1 MTLTAA
7 RAALAPDE
15 SVDPLSGV
23 TWVACVSDELT
34 FISVVAELDVPD
46 IRVRLITRVRGI
58 TAFSSCS
65 VVGTASP
72 ALSLSVFRLRSVR
85 IG

>member
-58 TAFSSCS
+58 TACSGFS
-65 VVGTASP
+65 VVWANTPLHSP
-72 ALSLSVFRLRSVR
+72 CR
-85 IG
+85 

>member
-58 TAFSSCS
+58 TACGGYS
-65 VVGTASP
+65 VVGKLPPYTLLVVNIAQ
-72 ALSLSVFRLRSVR
+72 
-85 IG
+85 